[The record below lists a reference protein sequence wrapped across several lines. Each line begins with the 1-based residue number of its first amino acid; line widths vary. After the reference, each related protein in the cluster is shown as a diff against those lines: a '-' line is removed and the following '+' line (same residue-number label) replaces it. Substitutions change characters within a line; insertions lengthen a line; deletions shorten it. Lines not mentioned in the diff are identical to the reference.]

1 MGWFFCIR
9 KKIVIWSVEIF
20 YLMNPYRRILAFANP
35 HKKYIFGSLFFN
47 ILYSVFQ
54 IASAGTILP
63 VLGMLFGTI
72 NNDKPLVEPVYSG
85 NMSDYFSY
93 LKDYAYYLVEV
104 NAREHGALTVL
115 AWLCV
120 ITAFAFFA
128 RNIFRY
134 IGSLMLIYYRVG
146 VAKDLRTSIYQKILT
161 LPVSFFTEQ
170 RKGDMMSRMSNDVGD
185 VEGSILGSL
194 AELFNAPFMLIS
206 TLITLFYLS
215 PELTFFTLL
224 VLPVMGTLIALIG
237 KSLKKQAH
245 EAQTEMGNIFSIV
258 DETLKSAKVIKIF
271 NADKLLNNR
280 FATSINKWLNAA
292 VGVGK
297 KRELASPMSEFLG
310 SITFLI
316 ITWYGG
322 KQIIENQSLSPEEF
336 LVFLAMFFQILPP
349 AKSLANSISTIQKG
363 GPALERVI
371 EILDADIK
379 IDEKENPIP
388 IQTLENSIE
397 FKNVG
402 FYYNEDRTILKNFN
416 LTIPRGKTVA
426 LVGQSGSGK
435 TTIANLLARF
445 YDATE
450 GEILIDGNNIKDLKV
465 RDYRKM
471 IGMVTQESVLF
482 NDSVYNNILMGKPDA
497 DREEVEAA
505 AKIANAHDFILNLS
519 DGYDTNI
526 GDDGNKL
533 SGGQKQRVSIARAVL
548 KNPPIMILD
557 EATSA
562 LDTESERFVQ
572 EALEKMME
580 NRTSL
585 VIAHRLSTI
594 QKADW
599 IVVMERGMILEQG
612 THKELIDKNGAYK
625 KLVELQDF
633 E

>member
-1 MGWFFCIR
+1 
-9 KKIVIWSVEIF
+9 
-20 YLMNPYRRILAFANP
+20 MNPYRRILAFANP

-72 NNDKPLVEPVYSG
+72 KNDKVSVEPVYSG

-120 ITAFAFFA
+120 ITAFAFLV

-146 VAKDLRTSIYQKILT
+146 VAKDLRTSMYQKILT

-170 RKGDMMSRMSNDVGD
+170 KKGDMMSRMSNDVGE

-194 AELFNAPFMLIS
+194 VELVNSPFMLIS

-280 FATSINKWLNAA
+280 FTTSINKWLNAA

>member
-1 MGWFFCIR
+1 
-9 KKIVIWSVEIF
+9 
-20 YLMNPYRRILAFANP
+20 MNPYRRILAFANP

-120 ITAFAFFA
+120 ITAFAFLV

-146 VAKDLRTSIYQKILT
+146 VAKDLRTSMYQKILT

-170 RKGDMMSRMSNDVGD
+170 RKGDMMSRMSNDVGE

-194 AELFNAPFMLIS
+194 VELVNSPFMLIS

-280 FATSINKWLNAA
+280 FTTSINKWLNAA

-379 IDEKENPIP
+379 IDEKENPIS

-465 RDYRKM
+465 RDYRQM

-482 NDSVYNNILMGKPDA
+482 NDSVYNNILMGKLDA

-612 THKELIDKNGAYK
+612 THKELMDKNGAYK

>member
-1 MGWFFCIR
+1 
-9 KKIVIWSVEIF
+9 
-20 YLMNPYRRILAFANP
+20 MNPYRRILAFANP

-72 NNDKPLVEPVYSG
+72 NNDKLLVEPVYSG

-120 ITAFAFFA
+120 ITAFAFLV

-280 FATSINKWLNAA
+280 FTTSINKWLNAA

>member
-1 MGWFFCIR
+1 
-9 KKIVIWSVEIF
+9 
-20 YLMNPYRRILAFANP
+20 MNPYRRILAFANP

-72 NNDKPLVEPVYSG
+72 KNDKVSVEPVYSG

-93 LKDYAYYLVEV
+93 MKDYAYYLVEV
-104 NAREHGALTVL
+104 KAREHGALTVL

-120 ITAFAFFA
+120 ITAFAFLV

-245 EAQTEMGNIFSIV
+245 EAQIEMGNIFSIV

-280 FATSINKWLNAA
+280 FKTSINKWLNAA

-388 IQTLENSIE
+388 IQILENSIE

-402 FYYNEDRTILKNFN
+402 FYYNEERTILKNFN
-416 LTIPRGKTVA
+416 LTIPKGKTVA

-505 AKIANAHDFILNLS
+505 AKIANAHDFITNLS

>member
-1 MGWFFCIR
+1 
-9 KKIVIWSVEIF
+9 
-20 YLMNPYRRILAFANP
+20 MNPYRKILAFANP
-35 HKKYIFGSLFFN
+35 HKKYIFASLLFN

-72 NNDKPLVEPVYSG
+72 NSKKTPIEPEYIGGGFSE
-85 NMSDYFSY
+85 YFSY
-93 LKDYAYYLVEV
+93 LKDYAYYFIELKVHQ
-104 NAREHGALTVL
+104 HGALTVL
-115 AWLCV
+115 AWLCI
-120 ITAFAFFA
+120 ITAVAFLV
-128 RNIFRY
+128 RNLFRY

-146 VAKDLRTSIYQKILT
+146 VTKDLRSAMYKKILS

-170 RKGDMMSRMSNDVGD
+170 RKGDMMSRMSNDVGE

-194 AELFNAPFMLIS
+194 VELFNAPFMLIS
-206 TLITLFYLS
+206 TLVTLFFVS
-215 PELTFFTLL
+215 PVLTLFTLI
-224 VLPVMGTLIALIG
+224 VLPVMGTIIALIG
-237 KSLKKQAH
+237 KSLKKDAH
-245 EAQTEMGNIFSIV
+245 EAQNEIGNLFSII
-258 DETLKSAKVIKIF
+258 DETLKSTKIIKIF
-271 NADKLLNNR
+271 NADQLLNNR
-280 FATSINKWLNAA
+280 FTNTIDKWLKASVNAA
-292 VGVGK
+292 K

-310 SITFLI
+310 AITFLI

-349 AKSLANSISTIQKG
+349 AKSLANATSSIQKG
-363 GPALERVI
+363 GPALERVMD
-371 EILDADIK
+371 ILDADVK
-379 IDEKENPIP
+379 IEEKADPIA
-388 IQTLENSIE
+388 IESLETGISFQE
-397 FKNVG
+397 VG
-402 FYYNEDRTILKNFN
+402 FYYSEDRTILKNFS
-416 LTIPRGKTVA
+416 LSIPKGKTIA

-445 YDATE
+445 YDVTE
-450 GEILIDGNNIKDLKV
+450 GQILIDGHNIKDLKLS
-465 RDYRKM
+465 DYRKL

-482 NDSVYNNILMGKPDA
+482 NDSVYNNILMGKPEA
-497 DREEVEAA
+497 TQEEVEAA
-505 AKIANAHDFILNLS
+505 AKIANAHQFIMGLAE
-519 DGYDTNI
+519 GYQTNI

-533 SGGQKQRVSIARAVL
+533 SGGQKQRISIARAVL

-599 IVVMERGMILEQG
+599 IVVMERGLILEQG
-612 THKELIDKNGAYK
+612 THSELMQKNGAYK

>member
-1 MGWFFCIR
+1 
-9 KKIVIWSVEIF
+9 
-20 YLMNPYRRILAFANP
+20 MNPYRRILAFANP

-146 VAKDLRTSIYQKILT
+146 VAKDLRTSMYQKILT

-170 RKGDMMSRMSNDVGD
+170 RKGDMMSRMSNDVGE

-194 AELFNAPFMLIS
+194 VELVNSPFMLIS

-280 FATSINKWLNAA
+280 FTASINKWLNAA

-402 FYYNEDRTILKNFN
+402 FYYNEERTILKNFN

-505 AKIANAHDFILNLS
+505 AKIANAHDFITNLS

>member
-1 MGWFFCIR
+1 
-9 KKIVIWSVEIF
+9 
-20 YLMNPYRRILAFANP
+20 MNPYRRILAFANP

-72 NNDKPLVEPVYSG
+72 NNKKPAVEPIYSG

-146 VAKDLRTSIYQKILT
+146 VAKDLRTSMYQKILT

-170 RKGDMMSRMSNDVGD
+170 KKGDMMSRMSNDVGD

-194 AELFNAPFMLIS
+194 VELVNSPFMLIS

-258 DETLKSAKVIKIF
+258 DETLKSTKIIKIF

-280 FATSINKWLNAA
+280 FTASINKWLNAA

-505 AKIANAHDFILNLS
+505 AKIANAHDFITNLS

-612 THKELIDKNGAYK
+612 THKELIDKNGVYK

>member
-1 MGWFFCIR
+1 
-9 KKIVIWSVEIF
+9 
-20 YLMNPYRRILAFANP
+20 MNPYRRILAFANP

-72 NNDKPLVEPVYSG
+72 KNDKVSVEPVYSG

-93 LKDYAYYLVEV
+93 MKDYAYYLVEV

-120 ITAFAFFA
+120 ITAFAFLV

-245 EAQTEMGNIFSIV
+245 EAQIEMGNIFSIV

-280 FATSINKWLNAA
+280 FTTSINKWLNAA

-465 RDYRKM
+465 RDYRQM

-505 AKIANAHDFILNLS
+505 AKIANAHDFITNLS

>member
-1 MGWFFCIR
+1 
-9 KKIVIWSVEIF
+9 
-20 YLMNPYRRILAFANP
+20 MNPYRRILAFATP

-72 NNDKPLVEPVYSG
+72 NNKKPTVEPVYSG

-104 NAREHGALTVL
+104 NAKEHGALTVL

-146 VAKDLRTSIYQKILT
+146 VAKDLRTSMYQKILT

-170 RKGDMMSRMSNDVGD
+170 KKGDMMSRMSNDVGD

-194 AELFNAPFMLIS
+194 VELVNSPFMLIS

-280 FATSINKWLNAA
+280 FTTSINKWLNAA

-505 AKIANAHDFILNLS
+505 VKIANAHDFILNLS

-612 THKELIDKNGAYK
+612 THKELMDKNGAYK

>member
-1 MGWFFCIR
+1 
-9 KKIVIWSVEIF
+9 
-20 YLMNPYRRILAFANP
+20 MNPYRRILAFANP

-47 ILYSVFQ
+47 ILYSIFQ

-72 NNDKPLVEPVYSG
+72 KNDKVSVEPVYSG

-104 NAREHGALTVL
+104 KAREHGALTVL

-120 ITAFAFFA
+120 ITAFAFLV

-146 VAKDLRTSIYQKILT
+146 VAKDLRTSMYQKILT

-170 RKGDMMSRMSNDVGD
+170 RKGDMMSRMSNDVGE

-194 AELFNAPFMLIS
+194 VELVNSPFMLIS

-280 FATSINKWLNAA
+280 FTTSINKWLNAA

-349 AKSLANSISTIQKG
+349 AKNLANSISTIQKG

-465 RDYRKM
+465 RDYRQM

-505 AKIANAHDFILNLS
+505 AKIANAHDFITNLS

>member
-1 MGWFFCIR
+1 
-9 KKIVIWSVEIF
+9 
-20 YLMNPYRRILAFANP
+20 MNPYRRILAFANP

-72 NNDKPLVEPVYSG
+72 KNDKVSVEPVYSG

-93 LKDYAYYLVEV
+93 MKDYAYYLVEV
-104 NAREHGALTVL
+104 KAREHGALTVL

-120 ITAFAFFA
+120 ITAFAFLV

-146 VAKDLRTSIYQKILT
+146 VAKDLRTSMYQKILT

-170 RKGDMMSRMSNDVGD
+170 KKGDMMSRMSNDVGD

-194 AELFNAPFMLIS
+194 VELVNSPFMLIS

-245 EAQTEMGNIFSIV
+245 EAQIEMGNIFSIV

-280 FATSINKWLNAA
+280 FTTSINKWLNAA

-322 KQIIENQSLSPEEF
+322 KQIIENQSLSPEEV

-465 RDYRKM
+465 RDYRQM

-497 DREEVEAA
+497 DRAEVEAA
-505 AKIANAHDFILNLS
+505 AKIANAHDFITNLS

>member
-1 MGWFFCIR
+1 
-9 KKIVIWSVEIF
+9 
-20 YLMNPYRRILAFANP
+20 MNPYRRILAFANP

-93 LKDYAYYLVEV
+93 MKDYAYYLVEV

-146 VAKDLRTSIYQKILT
+146 VAKDLRTSMYQKILT

-194 AELFNAPFMLIS
+194 VELVNSPFMLIS

-280 FATSINKWLNAA
+280 FTASINKWLNAA

-505 AKIANAHDFILNLS
+505 AKIANAHDFITNLS

>member
-1 MGWFFCIR
+1 
-9 KKIVIWSVEIF
+9 
-20 YLMNPYRRILAFANP
+20 MNPYRRILAFANP

-146 VAKDLRTSIYQKILT
+146 VAKDLRTSMYQKILT

-237 KSLKKQAH
+237 KSLKKQAY
-245 EAQTEMGNIFSIV
+245 EAQIEMGNIFSIV

-280 FATSINKWLNAA
+280 FTTSINKWLNAA

-497 DREEVEAA
+497 DRAEVEAA

>member
-1 MGWFFCIR
+1 M
-9 KKIVIWSVEIF
+9 
-20 YLMNPYRRILAFANP
+20 AFANP

-72 NNDKPLVEPVYSG
+72 KNDKVSVEPVYSG
-85 NMSDYFSY
+85 DMSDYFSY
-93 LKDYAYYLVEV
+93 MKDYAYYLVEV

-120 ITAFAFFA
+120 ITAFAFLV

-245 EAQTEMGNIFSIV
+245 EAQIEMGNIFSIV

-280 FATSINKWLNAA
+280 FTTSINKWLNAA

-465 RDYRKM
+465 RDYRQM

-497 DREEVEAA
+497 DRAEVEAA

-612 THKELIDKNGAYK
+612 AHKELIDKNGAYK

>member
-1 MGWFFCIR
+1 
-9 KKIVIWSVEIF
+9 
-20 YLMNPYRRILAFANP
+20 MNPYRRILAFANP

-72 NNDKPLVEPVYSG
+72 KNDKVSVEPVYSG

-93 LKDYAYYLVEV
+93 MKDYAYYLVEV
-104 NAREHGALTVL
+104 KAREHGALTVL

-120 ITAFAFFA
+120 ITAFAFLV

-206 TLITLFYLS
+206 TLVTLFYLS

-245 EAQTEMGNIFSIV
+245 EAQIEMGNIFSIV

-280 FATSINKWLNAA
+280 FTTSINKWLNAA

-388 IQTLENSIE
+388 IHTLENSIE

-465 RDYRKM
+465 RDYRQM

-562 LDTESERFVQ
+562 LDTKSERFVQ

>member
-1 MGWFFCIR
+1 
-9 KKIVIWSVEIF
+9 
-20 YLMNPYRRILAFANP
+20 MNPYRRILAFANP

-72 NNDKPLVEPVYSG
+72 KNDKVSVEPIYSG

-93 LKDYAYYLVEV
+93 MKDYAYYLVEV
-104 NAREHGALTVL
+104 KAREHGALTVL

-120 ITAFAFFA
+120 ITAFAFLV

-237 KSLKKQAH
+237 KSLKKQAY
-245 EAQTEMGNIFSIV
+245 EAQIEMGNIFSIV

-280 FATSINKWLNAA
+280 FTTSINKWLNAA

-465 RDYRKM
+465 RDYRQM

>member
-1 MGWFFCIR
+1 M
-9 KKIVIWSVEIF
+9 
-20 YLMNPYRRILAFANP
+20 AFANP

-72 NNDKPLVEPVYSG
+72 KNDKVSVEPVYSG

-120 ITAFAFFA
+120 ITAFAFLV

-245 EAQTEMGNIFSIV
+245 EAQIEMGNIFSIV

-280 FATSINKWLNAA
+280 FTTSINKWLNAA

-465 RDYRKM
+465 RDYRQM

-497 DREEVEAA
+497 DRAEVEAA
-505 AKIANAHDFILNLS
+505 AKIANAHDFITNLS

>member
-1 MGWFFCIR
+1 M
-9 KKIVIWSVEIF
+9 
-20 YLMNPYRRILAFANP
+20 
-35 HKKYIFGSLFFN
+35 
-47 ILYSVFQ
+47 
-54 IASAGTILP
+54 
-63 VLGMLFGTI
+63 
-72 NNDKPLVEPVYSG
+72 
-85 NMSDYFSY
+85 
-93 LKDYAYYLVEV
+93 
-104 NAREHGALTVL
+104 
-115 AWLCV
+115 
-120 ITAFAFFA
+120 
-128 RNIFRY
+128 
-134 IGSLMLIYYRVG
+134 
-146 VAKDLRTSIYQKILT
+146 
-161 LPVSFFTEQ
+161 
-170 RKGDMMSRMSNDVGD
+170 
-185 VEGSILGSL
+185 
-194 AELFNAPFMLIS
+194 
-206 TLITLFYLS
+206 
-215 PELTFFTLL
+215 
-224 VLPVMGTLIALIG
+224 
-237 KSLKKQAH
+237 
-245 EAQTEMGNIFSIV
+245 
-258 DETLKSAKVIKIF
+258 
-271 NADKLLNNR
+271 
-280 FATSINKWLNAA
+280 
-292 VGVGK
+292 
-297 KRELASPMSEFLG
+297 
-310 SITFLI
+310 
-316 ITWYGG
+316 
-322 KQIIENQSLSPEEF
+322 
-336 LVFLAMFFQILPP
+336 
-349 AKSLANSISTIQKG
+349 
-363 GPALERVI
+363 
-371 EILDADIK
+371 
-379 IDEKENPIP
+379 
-388 IQTLENSIE
+388 
-397 FKNVG
+397 
-402 FYYNEDRTILKNFN
+402 
-416 LTIPRGKTVA
+416 
-426 LVGQSGSGK
+426 GQSGSGK

-465 RDYRKM
+465 RDYRQM

-612 THKELIDKNGAYK
+612 THKELIDKNGVYK

>member
-1 MGWFFCIR
+1 
-9 KKIVIWSVEIF
+9 
-20 YLMNPYRRILAFANP
+20 MNPYRRILAFANP

-72 NNDKPLVEPVYSG
+72 KNDKVSVEPVYSG
-85 NMSDYFSY
+85 DMSDYFSY
-93 LKDYAYYLVEV
+93 MKDYAYYLVEV

-120 ITAFAFFA
+120 ITAFAFLV

-245 EAQTEMGNIFSIV
+245 EAQIEMGNIFSIV

-280 FATSINKWLNAA
+280 FTTSINKWLNAA

-445 YDATE
+445 YDTTE

-465 RDYRKM
+465 RDYRQM

-497 DREEVEAA
+497 DRAEVEAA

-612 THKELIDKNGAYK
+612 AHKELIDKNGAYK

>member
-1 MGWFFCIR
+1 
-9 KKIVIWSVEIF
+9 
-20 YLMNPYRRILAFANP
+20 MNPYRRILAFANP

-47 ILYSVFQ
+47 ILYSIFQ

-72 NNDKPLVEPVYSG
+72 KNDKVSVEPVYSG

-104 NAREHGALTVL
+104 KAREHGALTVL

-120 ITAFAFFA
+120 ITAFAFLV

-237 KSLKKQAH
+237 KSLKKQAY
-245 EAQTEMGNIFSIV
+245 EAQIEMGNIFSIV

-280 FATSINKWLNAA
+280 FTTSINKWLNAA

-465 RDYRKM
+465 RDYRQM